1 MDPDTDPQ
9 WDSRQVSELERPHE
23 LQDVQSHETD
33 VHRVSV
39 PVAFRQTGRH
49 HVRVTDGLH
58 LNTNISSHSVILCF
72 FFNYYIKTK
81 MFF

>member
-1 MDPDTDPQ
+1 MDTDTDPQ
-9 WDSRQVSELERPHE
+9 WDSRQVSQLERPHE
-23 LQDVQSHETD
+23 LQDVQSHKTD

-58 LNTNISSHSVILCF
+58 LNTTASSGYLITFCLSF
-72 FFNYYIKTK
+72 FYIKTVI
-81 MFF
+81 